1 MRSYIRSILFSLY
14 LLSVAPLFFVQSQPR
29 SAQTEQR
36 TPQFHHFFHSFIKS
50 LPNIIPKSAFINT
63 DIYAYP
69 VRETLQH
76 SFCSCPSACFATTA
90 SSADPEIP
98 PSAINNHHSITNNT
112 NRPRTILPVAVW
124 NYPISCLVQDRQTHK
139 TRFTSRIFLLAL
151 IHIQPGR
158 Q

>member
-1 MRSYIRSILFSLY
+1 MRSCIRSILFFLY
-14 LLSVAPLFFVQSQPR
+14 LLSVAPLFLVHSQPR

-36 TPQFHHFFHSFIKS
+36 TPQFHHFFHPFIKY
-50 LPNIIPKSAFINT
+50 LPNIIPKSIFINT

-90 SSADPEIP
+90 SSADPESP

-112 NRPRTILPVAVW
+112 NRPRNILPVGVW
-124 NYPISCLVQDRQTHK
+124 NYPISCLVQYHQTHK
-139 TRFTSRIFLLAL
+139 TRFTSRLLLLAL